1 MILDSRAIAE
11 SIYAIEHRL
20 ELEVLDWTVG
30 DVHLWP
36 LYRVELYHRL
46 FRAAAGAASMTAPAH
61 PGQLLARGVMPLPV
75 SRPGRVWLASDGVSW
90 QQIGDREIERF
101 CSPVAMTCRRLGRD
115 AMIVDRGSPSPRAT
129 DGDSAVAWWTP
140 VVQRAKARALVASRV
155 RPDLRHD
162 RLVARVRQ
170 AAADLGISLPPLSAR
185 RFDAMSRAVDALA
198 RQFIPRMRHERVGAV
213 LVVSYYDVAGFA
225 FVLAAAR
232 LGVPSVDIQ
241 HGATGELHPGYAN
254 WRRVPRGGFRLLPS
268 WFWAWSGEDA
278 AVVDQWASSQQ
289 QPHRSIVG
297 GHPFLEAWRSG
308 AIAPDRQ
315 AKGQLEELLESS
327 AGKVRVLVTLQAHL
341 IFEETL
347 GPLLS
352 AMKARRGVAW
362 WLRLHPA
369 ALDDRAAV
377 EAQIRR
383 TGAEFVEVDRSTSL
397 PLPMLLAAAHCHATH
412 SSSTVLEAQ
421 AMGLPSIVWSR
432 YGAQL
437 FSARRQ
443 SPLLRTALD
452 GDAFVHMLGGLPP
465 RDGVADAGDD
475 PACHALQRILE
486 GSL

>member
-1 MILDSRAIAE
+1 
-11 SIYAIEHRL
+11 
-20 ELEVLDWTVG
+20 
-30 DVHLWP
+30 
-36 LYRVELYHRL
+36 
-46 FRAAAGAASMTAPAH
+46 
-61 PGQLLARGVMPLPV
+61 
-75 SRPGRVWLASDGVSW
+75 
-90 QQIGDREIERF
+90 
-101 CSPVAMTCRRLGRD
+101 
-115 AMIVDRGSPSPRAT
+115 
-129 DGDSAVAWWTP
+129 
-140 VVQRAKARALVASRV
+140 
-155 RPDLRHD
+155 
-162 RLVARVRQ
+162 
-170 AAADLGISLPPLSAR
+170 
-185 RFDAMSRAVDALA
+185 
-198 RQFIPRMRHERVGAV
+198 
-213 LVVSYYDVAGFA
+213 
-225 FVLAAAR
+225 
-232 LGVPSVDIQ
+232 
-241 HGATGELHPGYAN
+241 
-254 WRRVPRGGFRLLPS
+254 
-268 WFWAWSGEDA
+268 
-278 AVVDQWASSQQ
+278 VDQWASSQQ